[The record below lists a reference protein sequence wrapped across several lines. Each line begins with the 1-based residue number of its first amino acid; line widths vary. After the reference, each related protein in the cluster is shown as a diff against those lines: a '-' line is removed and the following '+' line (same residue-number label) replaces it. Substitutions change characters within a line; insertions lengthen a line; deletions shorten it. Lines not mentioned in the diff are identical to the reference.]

1 MTFFANMF
9 KLNRNETFMLS
20 RILKIFFI
28 CSLTSLLTVF
38 FIKLFSFKEKIL
50 SFEKYKNNG
59 SSNIV
64 ILTGGTNRIKDGLKI
79 IDDFDTSKKN
89 NFKIL
94 VSGTGK
100 GFSKTSL
107 KKQLGPNFDPYL
119 IECCIE
125 LDSISKNTYTNAS
138 ETFRWSKKNEIKE
151 FILITSN
158 YHMPRAFL
166 EFKNRMPD
174 LKIFTF
180 TITPTKHIINNWL
193 SSYQTFSL
201 VFKEYC
207 KFIIAS
213 LRIKIFGI

>member
-1 MTFFANMF
+1 
-9 KLNRNETFMLS
+9 MLF
-20 RILKIFFI
+20 RILKILFI
-28 CSLTSLLTVF
+28 FSLTSVMTIF
-38 FIKLFSFKEKIL
+38 FIKLFGFKDKIL
-50 SFEKYKNNG
+50 SLEKHINNE

-64 ILTGGTNRIKDGLKI
+64 ILTGGANRIKDGLKI

-94 VSGTGK
+94 VSGTGR
-100 GFSKTSL
+100 GFSKSSL
-107 KKQLGPNFDPYL
+107 KKQLGPNFNPNL

-138 ETFRWSKKNEIKE
+138 ETFKWSKKNNIKE
-151 FILITSN
+151 FVLITSN

-174 LKIFTF
+174 LKIHTF
-180 TITPTKHIINNWL
+180 TITPTKHIIENWL
-193 SSYQTFSL
+193 NSYQTFSL

-213 LRIKIFGI
+213 LRIKIFRF

>member
-1 MTFFANMF
+1 MF

>member
-1 MTFFANMF
+1 MF
-9 KLNRNETFMLS
+9 KLNRNEIFMLS

-28 CSLTSLLTVF
+28 CTLTSLLTVF

-50 SFEKYKNNG
+50 YFEKYKNNG
-59 SSNIV
+59 SFNIV

-79 IDDFDTSKKN
+79 IDDFDTSKKD

-107 KKQLGPNFDPYL
+107 KKQLGPNFDPNL
-119 IECCIE
+119 IECCID

-174 LKIFTF
+174 LQIFTF

>member
-1 MTFFANMF
+1 MF
-9 KLNRNETFMLS
+9 KSNRNEIFMLS

-28 CSLTSLLTVF
+28 CSLSAMLTVF

-50 SFEKYKNNG
+50 FFEKSKNNG

-79 IDDFDTSKKN
+79 IDDFETSKKI

-107 KKQLGPNFDPYL
+107 KKQLGPNFNPYL
-119 IECCIE
+119 IECCID

-138 ETFRWSKKNEIKE
+138 ETFRWSKKNKIKE

-166 EFKNRMPD
+166 EFTNRMPD
-174 LKIFTF
+174 LKIYTF

-213 LRIKIFGI
+213 LRIQIFRI

>member
-1 MTFFANMF
+1 
-9 KLNRNETFMLS
+9 MLF
-20 RILKIFFI
+20 RILKILFI
-28 CSLTSLLTVF
+28 FSLTSVMTIF
-38 FIKLFSFKEKIL
+38 FIKLFGFKEQIL
-50 SFEKYKNNG
+50 SLEKHINNE

-64 ILTGGTNRIKDGLKI
+64 ILTGGANRIKDGLKI

-94 VSGTGK
+94 VSGTGR
-100 GFSKTSL
+100 GFSKSSL
-107 KKQLGPNFDPYL
+107 KKQLGPNFNPNL

-138 ETFRWSKKNEIKE
+138 ETFKWSKKNNIKE
-151 FILITSN
+151 FVLITSN

-174 LKIFTF
+174 FKIHTF
-180 TITPTKHIINNWL
+180 TITPTKHIIENWL
-193 SSYQTFSL
+193 NSYQTFSL

-213 LRIKIFGI
+213 LRIKIFNI